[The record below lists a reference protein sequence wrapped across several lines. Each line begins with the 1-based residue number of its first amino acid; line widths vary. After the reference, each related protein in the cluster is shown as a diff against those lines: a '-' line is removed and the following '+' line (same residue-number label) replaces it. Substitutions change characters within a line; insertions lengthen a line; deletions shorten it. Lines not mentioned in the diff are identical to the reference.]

1 MWIVA
6 IAWIYVALMMA
17 LSEATSPIGTVL
29 GAIVTFVFYGVL
41 PTALVMYLLGTPGRR
56 RARQAK
62 EAAEQA
68 AHDAQKA
75 EDQAAAAQ
83 DPSTGQDGDAGRL
96 PAGDAIASERKEA
109 G

>member
-29 GAIVTFVFYGVL
+29 GAVITFVFYGVL

-56 RARQAK
+56 RARLAK
-62 EAAEQA
+62 EAAELA
-68 AHDAQKA
+68 AHVAQHKA
-75 EDQAAAAQ
+75 TL
-83 DPSTGQDGDAGRL
+83 PSSAPLPSAGQDGDAGGL
-96 PAGDAIASERKEA
+96 PPGDAIAAERKEA